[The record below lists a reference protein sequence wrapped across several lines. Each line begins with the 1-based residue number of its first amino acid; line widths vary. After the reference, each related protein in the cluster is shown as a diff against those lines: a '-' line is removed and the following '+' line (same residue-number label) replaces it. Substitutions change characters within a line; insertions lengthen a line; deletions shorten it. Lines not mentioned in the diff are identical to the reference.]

1 MDMKLNF
8 HPGQHTSE
16 HPGVG
21 TKVDFERSLK
31 RYAKALSNLENALE
45 PALEEILE
53 VFLARDE
60 VERDRNSEVE
70 SKGNAIAKLIELDIR
85 LKAQSDKLAEYENL
99 AEWQENLNIPAHHW
113 WWNLNNSQNSLL
125 KQAFNAYQN
134 ALSKV
139 KQYSDRIPT
148 EKLLDI
154 LLSRDR
160 LEEILNEQKPE
171 RSKIAEIITLD
182 EQLKALGV
190 ALTRDRRLEDWKHH
204 LKPPNSSWWWDFT
217 NPLPLLRQT
226 IEQYEKAIATVETNQ
241 PPECPQLLEM
251 LQARDAVEKAKKGN
265 NVLPIEDIVTIIRLD
280 NRLKKQAN
288 AIAVSKMLT
297 EWKQSLE
304 IPSSYWWW
312 ELTDP
317 KPLPNQ
323 AIDRYEKALVKLEE
337 PPQPSSAELLEV
349 LLARDAVEVAESGQ
363 KQPPME
369 RLAKIIALDD
379 RLRKQAKVIADDNLL
394 DEWKESLK
402 PADNWWWR
410 LTDER
415 SPIEQALERY
425 EKALL
430 ALEETRNPAWDLV
443 LEVLLARDEV
453 EEVDKTSAPEK
464 SVRQIVELD
473 RRLKKQRF
481 VIARGN
487 QLAAWRNS
495 LKGED
500 ANWWWH
506 LKPTLVG
513 GDDEPVSLFDWVWTA
528 AAVGFL
534 GAAAA
539 FMTTTTQTFFQQV
552 EGVPAADALQNG
564 ALIAQGAALLAGAGG
579 ALTKNGQKT
588 IENVLAS
595 LRLPPQWNSRAAFG
609 FSCLVFL
616 GAYSINDNLPK
627 LGKWYQ
633 YRGNHLVRQGEL
645 LQALEN
651 YRQASKFLETAEAE
665 AELSLAVGK
674 VYEQLGQLDKAQIEY
689 EKGLEAE
696 NTESIIRLGR
706 VILLQGLQQVNWTGK
721 MESVEQL
728 RQAEIYLELAWN
740 RLRTLGENE
749 ADQISVPAQRQLLKE
764 VSLNYGLLYWAQV
777 DFESP
782 YEEPENLLIQSE
794 QASEN
799 PDPRVPYLVFRAY
812 ESFRR
817 AAQYEENL
825 PATADGGKAKCYLEL
840 AGYVQEKLNGQTR
853 LYAHTP
859 PYRACYNR
867 LIAQPGYDL
876 YDGALVWHTINSD
889 IPAIKAEINE
899 SEEEENEDL
908 AITQLPEPAQVQVQA
923 TESASE

>member
-1 MDMKLNF
+1 MKLNF
-8 HPGQHTSE
+8 HPGQNSATHS
-16 HPGVG
+16 GVG
-21 TKVDFERSLK
+21 TKRDFERSLN
-31 RYAKALSNLENALE
+31 RYAKTLSNLERDTDPLLE
-45 PALEEILE
+45 VILE

-60 VERDRNSEVE
+60 VEHQRSFEAE
-70 SKGNAIAKLIELDIR
+70 PKGSIIAKLIELDLR
-85 LKAQSDKLAEYENL
+85 LKAQADKLAGYENL
-99 AEWQENLNIPAHHW
+99 TAWKENLNLPETHW
-113 WWNLNNSQNSLL
+113 WWNLNNSQNLLL
-125 KQAFNAYQN
+125 KQALNAYQR
-134 ALSKV
+134 ALTKV
-139 KQYSDRIPT
+139 RENPEQIPT
-148 EKLLDI
+148 EKLLDV

-160 LEEILNEQKPE
+160 LEAILAQQTPE
-171 RSKIAEIITLD
+171 RSKIAAIILLD
-182 EQLKALGV
+182 EQLKDLGV
-190 ALTRDRRLEDWKHH
+190 ALTRFRHKQHSYRQLEDWKHH
-204 LKPPNSSWWWDFT
+204 LKPPSSAWWWDFT

-226 IEQYEKAIATVETNQ
+226 IEQYENAIATVESNQ

-251 LQARDAVEKAKKGN
+251 LQARDAVEKAKQGN
-265 NVLPIEDIVTIIRLD
+265 HVLPIEDIVTIIRLD

-304 IPSSYWWW
+304 IPKNHWWW

-317 KPLPNQ
+317 KPLPHQ
-323 AIDRYEKALVKLEE
+323 AIDRYEKALIKLEE
-337 PPQPSSAELLEV
+337 PPEPNSAELLEV
-349 LLARDAVEVAESGQ
+349 LLARDAVETAESGQ

-369 RLAKIIALDD
+369 RLAKIIALDV
-379 RLRKQAKVIADDNLL
+379 RLRKQAKVIADDDLL
-394 DEWKESLK
+394 DEWKASLK

-410 LTDER
+410 LTDEN
-415 SPIEQALERY
+415 SPVEQALERY
-425 EKALL
+425 EKALIG
-430 ALEETRNPAWDLV
+430 LEETRNPSWDLI

-453 EEVDKTSAPEK
+453 EQADKTSAPEK
-464 SVRQIVELD
+464 AVRQIVELD
-473 RRLKKQRF
+473 QRLKKQRF
-481 VIARGN
+481 AIARGN
-487 QLAAWRNS
+487 QLAAWRSS
-495 LKGED
+495 LNVEES
-500 ANWWWH
+500 NWWWH
-506 LKPTLVG
+506 LKPTLIG

-552 EGVPAADALQNG
+552 EGVPSADALQNG

-609 FSCLVFL
+609 FSCIVFL
-616 GAYSINDNLPK
+616 GAYSIHDNLAE
-627 LGKWYQ
+627 LGKWYK

-651 YRQASKFLETAEAE
+651 YRQASKFIETAEAE
-665 AELSLAVGK
+665 AELSLALGK
-674 VYEQLGQLDKAQIEY
+674 VYEQLGQLDKAQVEY
-689 EKGLEAE
+689 EKGLESE
-696 NTESIIRLGR
+696 NTEAIIRLSR

-721 MESVEQL
+721 MENVEQL

-740 RLRTLGENE
+740 RLRALGDRE
-749 ADQISVPAQRQLLKE
+749 ADEITVPMQRQLLKE

-782 YEEPENLLIQSE
+782 YEEPENLLVQSPE
-794 QASEN
+794 ALET
-799 PDPRVPYLVFRAY
+799 PDPRVPYLVSRAY

-817 AAQYEENL
+817 AAQFEENL
-825 PATADGGKAKCYLEL
+825 PTSSDGGKAKCYLEL

-859 PYRACYNR
+859 PYRACYDR

-876 YDGALVWHTINSD
+876 YDGAMVWHTINSE
-889 IPAIKAEINE
+889 IPAIKAE
-899 SEEEENEDL
+899 L
-908 AITQLPEPAQVQVQA
+908 A
-923 TESASE
+923 TETEN